1 MMNDDF
7 VLVPKQ
13 GKGVKSFLKK
23 AIPVAA
29 AGAAALLA
37 GKSALDSRKRRWQRE
52 LYDESDAFD

>member
-1 MMNDDF
+1 MNNGF

-23 AIPVAA
+23 ALPVAA
-29 AGAAALLA
+29 AGAALLA
-37 GKSALDSRKRRWQRE
+37 GKKMADNRKRRWQRE